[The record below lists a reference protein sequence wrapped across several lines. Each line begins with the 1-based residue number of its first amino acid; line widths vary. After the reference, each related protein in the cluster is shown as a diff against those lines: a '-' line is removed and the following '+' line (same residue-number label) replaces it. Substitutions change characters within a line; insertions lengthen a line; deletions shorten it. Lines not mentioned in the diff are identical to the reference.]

1 LISRIILCLSMM
13 GVGGYNLL
21 PSAPL
26 NIYQMQRKAKEKS
39 ISELCKKPK
48 KTKTVQEICDR
59 WKK

>member
-1 LISRIILCLSMM
+1 MM

-21 PSAPL
+21 PPAPL
-26 NIYQMQRKAKEKS
+26 NVYQMQRKSKEKS